1 MSPRAALFVGHHQVG
16 SSEPSRLVIVA
27 DQPGPLEISLTRDD
41 KAAVRRTL
49 SAARAPR
56 DLVEALAEHTLYVF
70 HARLPAPARDAADRI
85 ELRDAAGALLLTR
98 ALQPVPA
105 TLEDGLTLI
114 VGSCLYG
121 FHPERTASLARA
133 LEGEA
138 GRGARMALLL
148 GDSVYLDVHPR
159 RLSLSATERAAAR
172 HTAAI
177 YAQSLWRDDGAR
189 RALSA
194 LPLRLSFD
202 DHELWD
208 GWPEPQPH
216 VARTWLPHVRGAFDR
231 AAHDALALLFD
242 PLAPTALVAGSR
254 STMLE
259 LGGLSLF
266 QLDLRT
272 ARTRLEEADPRLT
285 SEAELE
291 CFERWAAAL
300 TGPGVLAL
308 QQPLLIE
315 PGPDHEPNAPRFARH
330 YDRILRALRDAPW
343 DILIVAGDLHWSHVL
358 ELSIDGRTIHEVVS
372 SPLVRIPSF
381 ARSILGRLGV
391 PEDQERE
398 RVRIP
403 AAPPRP
409 PYGVPIDARNYRM
422 GTACANGYARLRFE
436 PRDAGRVACKV
447 ELVDHARTAPDGSPA
462 LARCEVDSGRGLP
475 SLVPPGA
482 ACATEIVLGR
492 AP

>member
-27 DQPGPLEISLTRDD
+27 DRPGPLELSLTRDD
-41 KAAVRRTL
+41 GAPHTRTL
-49 SAARAPR
+49 AAARAPLG
-56 DLVEALAEHTLYVF
+56 LVEALAAQGLFVF
-70 HARLPAPARDAADRI
+70 HATLPAPTRDAPDAV
-85 ELRDAAGALLLTR
+85 ELRDASGSLLLTR
-98 ALQPVPA
+98 ALRPVPA
-105 TLEDGLTLI
+105 SLGDGLTLI
-114 VGSCLYG
+114 AGSCLYG

-138 GRGARMALLL
+138 ARGARMALLL

-159 RLSLSATERAAAR
+159 RLSLSAPERAAAR

-177 YAQSLWRDDGAR
+177 YSQSLWRDDGAR

-216 VARTWLPHVRGAFDR
+216 VARTWLPNVRRAFER
-231 AAHDALALLFD
+231 AANDALTLLFD
-242 PLAPTALVAGSR
+242 PLAPASLVSGSR
-254 STMLE
+254 TTALE

-272 ARTRLEEADPRLT
+272 ARTRLSDPDPCLT

-291 CFERWAAAL
+291 CFERWAASL

-315 PGPDHEPNAPRFARH
+315 PGSDHEPNAPRFARH

-343 DILIVAGDLHWSHVL
+343 DILIVAGDLHWSHAL
-358 ELSIDGRTIHEVVS
+358 ELSVGGRTVHEVVS
-372 SPLVRIPSF
+372 SPLVRLPSF
-381 ARSILGRLGV
+381 TRSLLGRLGV

-398 RVRIP
+398 TVRIP
-403 AAPPRP
+403 GAPPRP
-409 PYGVPIDARNYRM
+409 PYAVPIDARRYRM

-436 PRDAGRVACKV
+436 PRDGARVACTV
-447 ELVDHARTAPDGSPA
+447 ELVDHTRTSPDGSA
-462 LARCEVDSGRGLP
+462 ELARCEADRGRGLAP
-475 SLVPPGA
+475 LVPLGA
-482 ACATEIVLGR
+482 VCTTEIVLGR